1 MMLVGGAQEKD
12 IRMSCTTKIF
22 SLFLLAVIPATASAQ
37 TPSCVPNE
45 PDVACTQQGAVR
57 GGVEGDM
64 LAFKGIP
71 YARPP
76 VGPLRWKPT
85 EAAEPWSDVRDGSRF
100 GAICPQISGKEIKGD
115 EDCLTVNVWRPR
127 VRPPQPLP
135 VMVWLTGGGNHALSG
150 QGTPI
155 FGGITYSGGKLVPQG
170 VVFVSYNLR
179 LGVLG
184 FLAHPALD
192 AERPEKISGN
202 YGSLDQIAMLRWLK
216 ANIAAFGGDPS
227 KIFLFGTSAGG
238 GNICA
243 LMTSPLTR
251 GLIHGVAMQSSV
263 PMGCEIQT
271 LDDAQ
276 KSTGARVATATG
288 CNTAADVAACL
299 RGKSVVDIVSAVP
312 GTYTVLAR
320 HYGPNVDGHI
330 FPDQPLKLIKEGK
343 YPKMPVII
351 GNTSEETL
359 PWANSAGQ
367 VTDEASYIAAIDR
380 VFGTTSRERILANYQ
395 AKSYSTPRLAFMQ
408 LTTDSEFT
416 CQSRRVARAFSKMQR
431 EPVYRYI
438 FTQAQENDPALKA
451 GGATHTIEHAFLF
464 PGKYQPTEAEV
475 AIQRQMVGY
484 WTRMARTGNP
494 NGGNDP
500 QWPAATV
507 ENDSYLEIG
516 TTTVAKEGP
525 ADAKCDFWDTVT
537 FAWPHL

>member
-1 MMLVGGAQEKD
+1 
-12 IRMSCTTKIF
+12 MSCTTKIF
-22 SLFLLAVIPATASAQ
+22 SLFLLAVIPVTASAQ
-37 TPSCVPNE
+37 TPSCAANE

-85 EAAEPWSDVRDGSRF
+85 VAAEPWSDVRDGSRF
-100 GAICPQISGKEIKGD
+100 GAICPQISGQEVKGD
-115 EDCLTVNVWRPR
+115 EDCLTINVWRPR
-127 VRPPQPLP
+127 VITTQPLP

-150 QGTPI
+150 QGTQI
-155 FGGITYSGGKLVPQG
+155 FGGLTYSGEKLVPQG

-216 ANIAAFGGDPS
+216 ANIAAFGGDPN

-263 PMGCEIQT
+263 PMGCEIQK

-276 KSTGARVATATG
+276 KGTGARVATTTG
-288 CNTAADVAACL
+288 CNTAADIAGCL
-299 RGKSVVDIVSAVP
+299 RGKSVVEIVSAVP

-330 FPDQPLKLIKEGK
+330 FPDQPLKLITEGK
-343 YPKMPVII
+343 YPKLPVIV

-367 VTDEASYIAAIDR
+367 VTDEASYVAAIDR
-380 VFGTTSRERILANYQ
+380 VFGTAPRERILANYP
-395 AKSYSTPRLAFMQ
+395 AKSYSTPRWAFMQ

-416 CQSRRVARAFSKMQR
+416 CQSRRVARAFSKMQS

-484 WTRMARTGNP
+484 WTRMARSGNP

-516 TTTVAKEGP
+516 ATTVAKEGP

-537 FAWPHL
+537 FPWPHL